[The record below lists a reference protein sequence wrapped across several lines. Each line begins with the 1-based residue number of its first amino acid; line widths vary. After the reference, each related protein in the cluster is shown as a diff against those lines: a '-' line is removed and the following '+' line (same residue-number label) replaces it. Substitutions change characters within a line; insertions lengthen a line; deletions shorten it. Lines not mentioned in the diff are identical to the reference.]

1 MTDTRHEAVRSES
14 LSRWWVHLGLIVTV
28 TTSLWFEPMLT
39 IHIVVG
45 LAFIGFCAVHLGQ
58 RRRISLNLLA
68 RLKHPPTLHRAQ
80 GRLALADAFLA
91 ALTLVM
97 LFTGLWDWLSGE
109 PTRTRWHAIS
119 GVILT
124 GFLVVHTV
132 RRRARLRRSRVR

>member
-1 MTDTRHEAVRSES
+1 MTDTRQEAARKEA

-28 TTSLWFEPMLT
+28 TISLWFEPMLT

-45 LAFIGFCAVHLGQ
+45 LAFVGFCIAHVRQ
-58 RRRISLNLLA
+58 RRRISLNLLD
-68 RLKHPPTLHRAQ
+68 RLKHPLTLHRAQ
-80 GRLALADAFLA
+80 GRLALADALLA

-97 LFTGLWDWLSGE
+97 LATGLWDWLSGE

-124 GFLVVHTV
+124 GFLVVHTI
-132 RRRARLRRSRVR
+132 RRRGRLRRSRVQ

>member
-1 MTDTRHEAVRSES
+1 MTDTRQHAARMQA

-28 TTSLWFEPMLT
+28 TISLWFEPVLT

-45 LAFIGFCAVHLGQ
+45 LAFIGFCVAHLRQ
-58 RRRISLNLLA
+58 RRRISLNLLL
-68 RLKHPPTLHRAQ
+68 RLKHPLTLHRAQ
-80 GRLALADAFLA
+80 GRLALADALLA

-124 GFLVVHTV
+124 GFVIVHTL
-132 RRRARLRRSRVR
+132 RRRSRLRRSQVH